1 MRLYGK
7 FPALQGEI
15 SVVDSELALLS
26 YKRKQ
31 ILTTNLTE
39 TRDLGNEGQ
48 PYQPYLRAIRGVARG
63 ERMRN
68 EDIGQ
73 EVKVVE
79 LREKIRES
87 RMRWY
92 VKPRKEEDEFVVR
105 WSAERRETGTRNRGR
120 RRKRWMDCV

>member
-1 MRLYGK
+1 MPAKTNFVVCMYGALTCFDLRLYGK

-48 PYQPYLRAIRGVARG
+48 PYQ
-63 ERMRN
+63 
-68 EDIGQ
+68 
-73 EVKVVE
+73 
-79 LREKIRES
+79 
-87 RMRWY
+87 
-92 VKPRKEEDEFVVR
+92 
-105 WSAERRETGTRNRGR
+105 
-120 RRKRWMDCV
+120 